1 MLKID
6 GRKLEILMAE
16 KLYSYRD
23 LCKMAQMS
31 QDTLVKIIKYKKAST
46 TITVGKIA
54 WALGVKPA
62 EILKDEDEDSKDE
75 RPKQE
80 KPKTEAKPKPER
92 PKPPKPEKPK
102 AEEKKKEEIK
112 KPAMA
117 KQAFTR
123 KLMRDL
129 YLGRD

>member
-6 GRKLEILMAE
+6 GRKIEILMAE
-16 KLYSYRD
+16 RLYSCRD
-23 LCKMAQMS
+23 LCKMARMS
-31 QDTLVKIIKYKKAST
+31 QDTLVKIIKYKKASN

-80 KPKTEAKPKPER
+80 KPKTEAKPKTE
-92 PKPPKPEKPK
+92 KPPKLEKPK
-102 AEEKKKEEIK
+102 AEEKEKEEIK